1 VNTTTNT
8 SRHVP
13 LAFLLPPAGDWGGL
27 LKMSITSITSGL
39 LGPPLVVLFVVVMI
53 EVLAEA
59 VVDAAKL
66 KLILVDEMGVD

>member
-1 VNTTTNT
+1 
-8 SRHVP
+8 
-13 LAFLLPPAGDWGGL
+13 
-27 LKMSITSITSGL
+27 MSITSITSGL